1 MIRYVPGIGGGFF
14 VLDSGGGGVS
24 TNGDIGLQR
33 RKTRQRSNM
42 RRYAR
47 MEI

>member
-14 VLDSGGGGVS
+14 VLDSGGGVS